1 MRACPYCAEQ
11 IQDAAVVCRYCGRSQ
26 AVAAVGEVPPL
37 MTSGTRSPASGSGM
51 TGGILLIVGGAL
63 YLVMTLI
70 KADGGSLALGYSGI
84 ETKYLLAQVLNY
96 WPASI
101 AAILGGI
108 LALASRGSLAF
119 ASGLPHFRTRSAAR
133 ITRSDNLHSTDS
145 SQSAAYSGVA
155 SYSASSAGVIGFLED
170 TFKSE
175 AESARAGAEVEVA
188 EGWGDGG
195 I

>member
-119 ASGLPHFRTRSAAR
+119 ASGLALAGASISLTLGVSAIIFGFPSATITWLMAIGAGVSLAGAILLTITATRSH
-133 ITRSDNLHSTDS
+133 DL
-145 SQSAAYSGVA
+145 G
-155 SYSASSAGVIGFLED
+155 
-170 TFKSE
+170 
-175 AESARAGAEVEVA
+175 
-188 EGWGDGG
+188 
-195 I
+195 